1 MVCRKG
7 PAVDV
12 AGCLAVVLSA
22 SHALRGPSNPDLD
35 ESPSLATLQGLVEL
49 LAEES
54 KRAAVVNSLVCMH
67 GLLPALL
74 RLIQVRPAP
83 LHSHVLRTPHPCSL
97 AQVPRFCTERKA
109 QVLRIKEISHKRSW
123 IAFLVL
129 LLHSNYFMLMMHV
142 QAEAQILMSGSIAR
156 QIHGYLRQCMGAC

>member
-22 SHALRGPSNPDLD
+22 SHALRGLSNPDLE

-83 LHSHVLRTPHPCSL
+83 FHMYVPRKQQPWSL
-97 AQVPRFCTERKA
+97 AQVPRFCADRKA
-109 QVLRIKEISHKRSW
+109 QALRIKEISHKRFW
-123 IAFLVL
+123 IAFLVS
-129 LLHSNYFMLMMHV
+129 LLHSNDFMLMMHV

-156 QIHGYLRQCMGAC
+156 QIHG